1 MKKNRPFILL
11 FAFMICFGLVWP
23 LVWPIDGVSA
33 QSRAKRG
40 ARKKSGAKKSARGK
54 SRRTSSRSARGGRS
68 GVAATPRPAF
78 DKIMSENRALLSEA
92 TDAESA
98 ASQIDENK
106 LRSHVKYLADDL
118 LEGRGPGSRGGMLTA
133 KYISAQFEA
142 LGREAAAAEFKF
154 VDEFVAGT
162 DLEQA
167 EIPINSEIIF
177 AGYGVSAPENNWD
190 DYKGLDV
197 RGKVLMIMVNDP
209 PATPSEPN
217 LFGGK
222 ALTYY
227 GRWTYK
233 YEEAA
238 RRGAAGVILIHTDN
252 SAGYGWNA
260 VRNSWGGARFGLAP
274 EANTPSLKL
283 KSWATEETAR
293 KIAQLGGKDLDQL
306 RQSAASRA

>member
-11 FAFMICFGLVWP
+11 FVFMICFGLVWP

-33 QSRAKRG
+33 QSRAKPG
-40 ARKKSGAKKSARGK
+40 PRKKSGPKKSARGK

-98 ASQIDENK
+98 ASQVEENK

-118 LEGRGPGSRGGMLTA
+118 LEGRGPGSRGGMLAA
-133 KYISAQFEA
+133 KYIAAQFEA
-142 LGREAAAAEFKF
+142 LGLEPAAADRSFFQQVQMIGTRTDPSTKLTVKSDADAAEFKF
-154 VDEFVAGT
+154 GDEFVAGT

-190 DYKGLDV
+190 DFKGQDV
-197 RGKVLMIMVNDP
+197 RGKV
-209 PATPSEPN
+209 
-217 LFGGK
+217 
-222 ALTYY
+222 
-227 GRWTYK
+227 
-233 YEEAA
+233 
-238 RRGAAGVILIHTDN
+238 
-252 SAGYGWNA
+252 
-260 VRNSWGGARFGLAP
+260 
-274 EANTPSLKL
+274 
-283 KSWATEETAR
+283 
-293 KIAQLGGKDLDQL
+293 
-306 RQSAASRA
+306 